1 MNLDTSIEC
10 VLFDLD
16 GTLVDTAPD
25 FVLALNVL
33 LVQHGKQAL
42 DPQVISR
49 TVSDGAKALVSLGF
63 GIDEKTEEFAP
74 LHSELLALYLE
85 QIETTRSALYPGMES
100 LLDSLEQAG
109 IPWGIVT
116 NKPRLYATALLS
128 RLSLLSR
135 CPVLVCPDDV
145 EEKKP
150 HPEALFLALSTLQ
163 CKPERCVYI
172 GDHIRD
178 MQAAKNADLIA
189 IAASY
194 GYLADGVDP
203 AEWPADFILS
213 QPEQSIALLNLL
225 KFRQ

>member
-1 MNLDTSIEC
+1 MTLDTSIEC

-25 FVLALNVL
+25 FVIALNL
-33 LVQHGKQAL
+33 LLAQHGKQAL
-42 DPQVISR
+42 DACVISR

-63 GIDEKTEEFAP
+63 GIDDKTEGFAP
-74 LHSELLALYLE
+74 LHTDLLALYLK
-85 QIETTRSALYPGMES
+85 QIETTRSVLYPGMES
-100 LLDSLEQAG
+100 LLDSLERSG

-135 CPVLVCPDDV
+135 CPVLVCADDV

-150 HPEALFLALSTLQ
+150 HPESLFLALSTLQ

-225 KFRQ
+225 KFR

>member
-1 MNLDTSIEC
+1 MTLDTSIEC

-25 FVLALNVL
+25 FVIALNL
-33 LVQHGKQAL
+33 LLAQHGKQAL
-42 DPQVISR
+42 DACVISR

-63 GIDEKTEEFAP
+63 GIDDKTEGFAP
-74 LHSELLALYLE
+74 LHTDLLALYLK
-85 QIETTRSALYPGMES
+85 QIETTRSVLYPGMES
-100 LLDSLEQAG
+100 LLDSLERAG

-150 HPEALFLALSTLQ
+150 HPESLFLALSTLQ

-225 KFRQ
+225 KFR

>member
-1 MNLDTSIEC
+1 MTLDTSIEC

-25 FVLALNVL
+25 FVIALNL
-33 LVQHGKQAL
+33 LLAQHAKQAL
-42 DPQVISR
+42 DACVISR

-63 GIDEKTEEFAP
+63 GIDDKAEGFAP
-74 LHSELLALYLE
+74 LHTDLLALYLK
-85 QIETTRSALYPGMES
+85 QIETTRSVLYPGMES
-100 LLDSLEQAG
+100 LLDSLERAG

-150 HPEALFLALSTLQ
+150 HPESLFLALSTLQ

-225 KFRQ
+225 KFR

>member
-1 MNLDTSIEC
+1 MTLDTPIEC

-25 FVLALNVL
+25 FVIALNL
-33 LVQHGKQAL
+33 LLAQHGKQAL
-42 DPQVISR
+42 DACVISR

-63 GIDEKTEEFAP
+63 GIDDKAEGFAP
-74 LHSELLALYLE
+74 LHTDLLALYLK
-85 QIETTRSALYPGMES
+85 QIETTRSVLYPGMES
-100 LLDSLEQAG
+100 LLDSLERAG

-150 HPEALFLALSTLQ
+150 HPESLFLALSTLQ

-225 KFRQ
+225 KFR

>member
-16 GTLVDTAPD
+16 GTLIDTAPD
-25 FVLALNVL
+25 FVIALNL
-33 LVQHGKQAL
+33 LLTQQGKQPL
-42 DPQVISR
+42 DARVITH
-49 TVSDGAKALVSLGF
+49 TVSDGAKALVALGF
-63 GIDEKTEEFAP
+63 GIDEKAEAFAS
-74 LHSELLALYLE
+74 LHTQLLALYLE
-85 QIETTRSALYPGMES
+85 QIESTQSTLYPGMEN

-128 RLSLLSR
+128 RLSLLAR

-145 EEKKP
+145 RDKKP
-150 HPEALFLALSTLQ
+150 HPESLLLALSVL
-163 CKPERCVYI
+163 KREPERCVYI
-172 GDHIRD
+172 GDHSRD

-213 QPEQSIALLNLL
+213 QPEQSIGLLNLL
-225 KFRQ
+225 KFRS

>member
-1 MNLDTSIEC
+1 MTLDTSIEC

-25 FVLALNVL
+25 FVIALNL
-33 LVQHGKQAL
+33 LLAQHGKQAL
-42 DPQVISR
+42 DACVISR

-63 GIDEKTEEFAP
+63 GIDDKAEGFAP
-74 LHSELLALYLE
+74 LHTDLLALYLK
-85 QIETTRSALYPGMES
+85 QIETTRSVLYPGMES
-100 LLDSLEQAG
+100 LLDSLERAG

-150 HPEALFLALSTLQ
+150 HPESLFLALSTLQ

-172 GDHIRD
+172 GYHIRD

-194 GYLADGVDP
+194 GYLAD
-203 AEWPADFILS
+203 
-213 QPEQSIALLNLL
+213 
-225 KFRQ
+225 

>member
-16 GTLVDTAPD
+16 GTLIDTAPD
-25 FVLALNVL
+25 FVIALNL
-33 LVQHGKQAL
+33 LLTQQGKQPLNAR
-42 DPQVISR
+42 VITQ
-49 TVSDGAKALVSLGF
+49 TVSDGAKALVALGF
-63 GIDEKTEEFAP
+63 GIDEKAEEFAS
-74 LHSELLALYLE
+74 LHTQLLALYLE
-85 QIETTRSALYPGMES
+85 QIESTQSTLYPGMEN
-100 LLDSLEQAG
+100 LLDSLEKAG

-128 RLSLLSR
+128 RLALLAR

-145 EEKKP
+145 QDKKP
-150 HPEALFLALSTLQ
+150 HPESLLFALSVLK
-163 CKPERCVYI
+163 CDPARCVYI

-213 QPEQSIALLNLL
+213 QPEQSIGLLNLL
-225 KFRQ
+225 KFRS

>member
-1 MNLDTSIEC
+1 MSLDTSIEC

-16 GTLVDTAPD
+16 GTLIDTAPD
-25 FVLALNVL
+25 FVIALNLL
-33 LVQHGKQAL
+33 LVQRGKQPL
-42 DPQVISR
+42 DAQLISR

-63 GIDEKTEEFAP
+63 GIDESSEGFTL
-74 LHSELLALYLE
+74 LHEQLLACYLK
-85 QIETTRSALYPGMES
+85 QIETTQSTLYPGMDY

-109 IPWGIVT
+109 IAWGIVT
-116 NKPRLYATALLS
+116 NKPRLYATALLT

-145 EEKKP
+145 KEKKP
-150 HPEALFLALSTLQ
+150 HPESLFLALSTLR
-163 CKPERCVYI
+163 CNPERCVYI

-213 QPEQSIALLNLL
+213 QPEQSFALLNLL
-225 KFRQ
+225 KFR

>member
-1 MNLDTSIEC
+1 MTLDTSIEC

-25 FVLALNVL
+25 FVIALNL
-33 LVQHGKQAL
+33 LLAQHGKQAL
-42 DPQVISR
+42 DACVISR

-63 GIDEKTEEFAP
+63 GIDEKAEGFAP
-74 LHSELLALYLE
+74 LHTDLLALYLK
-85 QIETTRSALYPGMES
+85 QIETTRSVLYPGMES
-100 LLDSLEQAG
+100 LLDSLERAG

-150 HPEALFLALSTLQ
+150 HPESLFLALSTLQ

-225 KFRQ
+225 KFR

>member
-1 MNLDTSIEC
+1 MTLDTSIEC

-25 FVLALNVL
+25 FVIALNL
-33 LVQHGKQAL
+33 LLAQHGKQAL
-42 DPQVISR
+42 DACVISR

-63 GIDEKTEEFAP
+63 GIDDKTEGFAP
-74 LHSELLALYLE
+74 LHTDLLALYLK
-85 QIETTRSALYPGMES
+85 QIETTRSVLYPGMES
-100 LLDSLEQAG
+100 LLDSLERAG

-135 CPVLVCPDDV
+135 CPVLVCADDV

-150 HPEALFLALSTLQ
+150 HPESLFLALSTLQ

-225 KFRQ
+225 KFR

>member
-1 MNLDTSIEC
+1 MTLDTSIEC

-25 FVLALNVL
+25 FVIALNL
-33 LVQHGKQAL
+33 LLAQHGKQAL
-42 DPQVISR
+42 DACVISR

-63 GIDEKTEEFAP
+63 GIDDKAEGFAP
-74 LHSELLALYLE
+74 LHTDLLALYLK
-85 QIETTRSALYPGMES
+85 QIESTRSVLYPGMES
-100 LLDSLEQAG
+100 LLDSLERAG

-135 CPVLVCPDDV
+135 CPVLVCADDV

-150 HPEALFLALSTLQ
+150 HPESLFLALSTLQ

-225 KFRQ
+225 KFR

>member
-16 GTLVDTAPD
+16 GTLIDTAPD
-25 FVLALNVL
+25 FVIALNL
-33 LVQHGKQAL
+33 LLTQQGKQPLNAR
-42 DPQVISR
+42 VITQ
-49 TVSDGAKALVSLGF
+49 TVSDGAKALVALGF
-63 GIDEKTEEFAP
+63 GIDEKAEEFAS
-74 LHSELLALYLE
+74 LHTQLLALYLE
-85 QIETTRSALYPGMES
+85 QIESTQSTLYPGMEN
-100 LLDSLEQAG
+100 LLDSLEKAG

-128 RLSLLSR
+128 RLALLAR

-145 EEKKP
+145 LDKKP
-150 HPEALFLALSTLQ
+150 HPESLLFALSVLK
-163 CKPERCVYI
+163 CDPARCVYI

-213 QPEQSIALLNLL
+213 QPEQSIGLLNLL
-225 KFRQ
+225 KFRS

>member
-1 MNLDTSIEC
+1 
-10 VLFDLD
+10 
-16 GTLVDTAPD
+16 
-25 FVLALNVL
+25 
-33 LVQHGKQAL
+33 
-42 DPQVISR
+42 
-49 TVSDGAKALVSLGF
+49 
-63 GIDEKTEEFAP
+63 
-74 LHSELLALYLE
+74 
-85 QIETTRSALYPGMES
+85 
-100 LLDSLEQAG
+100 
-109 IPWGIVT
+109 
-116 NKPRLYATALLS
+116 
-128 RLSLLSR
+128 
-135 CPVLVCPDDV
+135 LVCPDDV

-150 HPEALFLALSTLQ
+150 HPESLFLALSTLQ
-163 CKPERCVYI
+163 CKAERCVYI

>member
-1 MNLDTSIEC
+1 MTLDTSIEC

-25 FVLALNVL
+25 FVIALNL
-33 LVQHGKQAL
+33 LLAQHGKQAL
-42 DPQVISR
+42 DACVISR

-63 GIDEKTEEFAP
+63 GIDDKAEGFAP
-74 LHSELLALYLE
+74 LHTDLLALYLK
-85 QIETTRSALYPGMES
+85 QIETTRSVLYPGMES
-100 LLDSLEQAG
+100 LLDSLERAG

-150 HPEALFLALSTLQ
+150 HPESLFLALSTLQ

-225 KFRQ
+225 KFR

>member
-1 MNLDTSIEC
+1 MILDTSIEC

-25 FVLALNVL
+25 FVIALNL
-33 LVQHGKQAL
+33 LLAQHGKQAL
-42 DPQVISR
+42 DASVISR

-63 GIDEKTEEFAP
+63 GIDDKAEGFAP
-74 LHSELLALYLE
+74 LHTDLLALYLK
-85 QIETTRSALYPGMES
+85 QIESTRSVLYPGMES
-100 LLDSLEQAG
+100 LLDSLERAG

-150 HPEALFLALSTLQ
+150 HPESLFLALSTLQ

-225 KFRQ
+225 KFR